1 MNALPKIFALHKNY
15 PNPFNP
21 ITTIKY
27 DLPKEAHVK
36 IMIFDV
42 MGREV
47 RTLVNTRQQA
57 GYQVIQWNAQ
67 DNGGRQ
73 VSSGYYIYV
82 MQADKFHKTEKMIL
96 LK

>member
-1 MNALPKIFALHKNY
+1 
-15 PNPFNP
+15 
-21 ITTIKY
+21 
-27 DLPKEAHVK
+27 
-36 IMIFDV
+36 MIFDV

-47 RTLVNTRQQA
+47 RKLVNTRQHA
-57 GYQVIQWNAQ
+57 GYQAIQWNAQ
-67 DNGGRQ
+67 DNSGRQ